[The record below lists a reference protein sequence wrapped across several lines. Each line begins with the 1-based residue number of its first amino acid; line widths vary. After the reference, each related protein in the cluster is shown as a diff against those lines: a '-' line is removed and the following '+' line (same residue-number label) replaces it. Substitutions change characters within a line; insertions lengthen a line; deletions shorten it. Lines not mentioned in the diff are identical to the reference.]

1 MADEVYDGAVGID
14 LGTTYSCVATY
25 EGNNVE
31 IIANEQGSFTTPSF
45 VSFTENER
53 LIGEAAKNQAAMNP
67 RNTVFDVKRLIGR
80 RFDDPTVKKDVESWP
95 FKVVDEDG
103 TPKIEVEYLGGTHRF
118 SAQEISAMILTK
130 MKEIAEVKLGKKV
143 EKAVITVPAYFNDNQ
158 RQSTKDAGA
167 IAGLNVLRIIN
178 EPTAAAIAY
187 GLGSNK
193 SNKERNVLIYDLG
206 GGTFDV
212 SLLNIQG
219 GVFTV
224 KATAGDTHLGG
235 QDFDTNL
242 LEYCK
247 KEFIRKSKKD
257 PSQDPRALRRLRTAC
272 ERAKRTLSSGAQTT
286 IEIDSLF
293 DGEDFNMQIT
303 RARFE
308 DLNAKA
314 FSGTL
319 EPVAQVLKDAGMEKS
334 GVDEIVLVG
343 GSTRI
348 PKIQKLLSEFFDGKK
363 LEKSINPDEAVAYGA
378 AVQAGI
384 LSGKAT
390 SADTADLLLLD
401 VVPLDLG
408 VAMEGNIFAPVVPRG
423 QTVPCLKKRTFTTVA
438 DNQQTVQFPVFQ
450 GVRTNCSDNTS
461 LGEFTLAPIPPMRAG
476 EPVLEVVFEV
486 DVNGILKVTA
496 TEKTSGRSANITI
509 SNSVGK
515 LSSTEIENMI
525 SEAEKY
531 KTNDEAFSKRF
542 EAKQQLESYISRV
555 EEIISDPTLSLKL
568 KRGQKEKI
576 EQSLSEAMGQLEIE
590 DSSAEDLK
598 KKELGLKRLV
608 TKAMSSR

>member
-1 MADEVYDGAVGID
+1 MADEVYDGAIGID

-45 VSFTENER
+45 VSFTEEER

-67 RNTVFDVKRLIGR
+67 INTVFDVKRLIGR
-80 RFDDPTVKKDVESWP
+80 RFDDPTVKKDMESWP
-95 FKVVDEDG
+95 FKVVDEEG
-103 TPKIEVEYLGGTHRF
+103 TPKIEVDYIGGKHRF
-118 SAQEISAMILTK
+118 SAQEISAMVLTK

-242 LEYCK
+242 LDYCK
-247 KEFIRKSKKD
+247 KEFTKKTKAD
-257 PSQDPRALRRLRTAC
+257 PSNDPRALRRLRTAC

-293 DGEDFNMQIT
+293 DGHDFNMSIT

-314 FSGTL
+314 FAGTL
-319 EPVAQVLKDAGMEKS
+319 EPVAQVLKDAQMDKS
-334 GVDEIVLVG
+334 AVDEIVLVG

-348 PKIQKLLSEFFDGKK
+348 PKVQKLLSEFFDGKK

-401 VVPLDLG
+401 VCPLSLG

-438 DNQQTVQFPVFQ
+438 DNQQTVQFP
-450 GVRTNCSDNTS
+450 
-461 LGEFTLAPIPPMRAG
+461 FTLAPIPPMRAG

-515 LSSTEIENMI
+515 LSATEIENMI
-525 SEAEKY
+525 SEAEKF
-531 KTNDEAFSKRF
+531 KTTDEAFTKKF

-568 KRGQKEKI
+568 KRGQKDKI

-590 DSSAEDLK
+590 DSTAEDLK